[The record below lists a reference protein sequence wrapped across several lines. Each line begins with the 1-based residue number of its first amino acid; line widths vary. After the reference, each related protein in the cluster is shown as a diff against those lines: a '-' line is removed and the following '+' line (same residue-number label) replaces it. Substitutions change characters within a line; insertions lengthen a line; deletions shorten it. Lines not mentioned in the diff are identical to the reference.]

1 MSVGV
6 GASSGPGIGSDEEKP
21 SICQRTIESSWQAR
35 ERMRS
40 PWKATLFFSGVRVS
54 YEMGMEARGLPVD
67 EVVVDFGGGKVRVLE
82 HEGDVEV
89 IGWELWECPLRCVR
103 SRVDV
108 IKGEVR

>member
-40 PWKATLFFSGVRVS
+40 PWKATLGFGFWGPL
-54 YEMGMEARGLPVD
+54 MGLGMGIGGLPVD
-67 EVVVDFGGGKVRVLE
+67 EVVVDFGGGKVWVLE

-89 IGWELWECPLRCVR
+89 LGWELWECPLWRVR
-103 SRVDV
+103 SWVD
-108 IKGEVR
+108 ITRGWR